1 MLTLLRRRR
10 AGLAPRAAVYRALP
24 HVVAARQGDR
34 TILLDSRRGRYF
46 GVDEVGA
53 SIWRMLGQ
61 GATLAQLVE
70 GLEEEYAAPR
80 EALEQDASAFLAR
93 LERARLVEVT

>member
-10 AGLAPRAAVYRALP
+10 ASQAPGVAVYKAVS

-34 TILLDSRRGRYF
+34 TILLDAQRGRYF

-53 SIWRMLGQ
+53 TIWRMLGA
-61 GATLAQLVE
+61 GSTLAQLVD
-70 GLEEEYAAPR
+70 GLEQEYAAPR
-80 EALEQDASAFLAR
+80 EALEQDATAFLAR
-93 LERARLVEVT
+93 LGRARLVEVT

>member
-1 MLTLLRRRR
+1 MLRLLRRRR
-10 AGLAPRAAVYRALP
+10 ASETGLAAVYKAVS

-34 TILLDSRRGRYF
+34 TILLDAQRGRYF

-53 SIWRMLGQ
+53 AIWRMLA
-61 GATLAQLVE
+61 GASTLAQLVD
-70 GLEEEYAAPR
+70 GLEQEYAAPR
-80 EALEQDASAFLAR
+80 ETLEQDARAFLAR

>member
-10 AGLAPRAAVYRALP
+10 ASQAPPAAVYKAVS

-34 TILLDSRRGRYF
+34 TILLDARRGRYF

-53 SIWRMLGQ
+53 SIWGMLAG
-61 GATLAQLVE
+61 GATLAQLVD
-70 GLEEEYAAPR
+70 GLEAEYASPR

>member
-10 AGLAPRAAVYRALP
+10 ASQAPHVAVYKAVS

-34 TILLDSRRGRYF
+34 TILLDARRGRYF

-53 SIWRMLGQ
+53 SIWRLLAAG
-61 GATLAQLVE
+61 GTLAQLVD

-80 EALEQDASAFLAR
+80 ALLEQDAAAFLGR
-93 LERARLVEVT
+93 LEHARLVEVA

>member
-10 AGLAPRAAVYRALP
+10 AGLAPRAAVYKGLS

-34 TILLDSRRGRYF
+34 TILLDSRRGRYY

-53 SIWRMLGQ
+53 SIWRMLGE
-61 GATLAQLVE
+61 GATLPQLVE
-70 GLEEEYAAPR
+70 GLEQEYAASR
-80 EALEQDASAFLAR
+80 ETLEQDASAFLAR